1 MALPVIGSV
10 FQSIRMMGLSMKWQ
24 QRKADPTMPRE
35 GEDPQAAM
43 LRKQASDTRKSNAI
57 ASIQSKL
64 DSGGELTPEELEYL
78 RINAPTLYEEAMQIK
93 RERAQYKQQLANC
106 KTREEADQL
115 YINKMQGYLSAART
129 ISSNPNLSVAEKKG
143 QLERIARRMIGIQTE
158 QKIFIKNGDYARL
171 PS

>member
-57 ASIQSKL
+57 ASIQTKL

-93 RERAQYKQQLANC
+93 RERAQYK
-106 KTREEADQL
+106 
-115 YINKMQGYLSAART
+115 
-129 ISSNPNLSVAEKKG
+129 
-143 QLERIARRMIGIQTE
+143 
-158 QKIFIKNGDYARL
+158 
-171 PS
+171 